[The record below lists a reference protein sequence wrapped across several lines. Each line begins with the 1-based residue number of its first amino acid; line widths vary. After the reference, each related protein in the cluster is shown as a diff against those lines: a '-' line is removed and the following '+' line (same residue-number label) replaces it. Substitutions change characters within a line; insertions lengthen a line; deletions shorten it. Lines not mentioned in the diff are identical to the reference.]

1 MCWAL
6 PAEIAALREAVF
18 AYVDAHP
25 KDWRFCSIVH
35 IDGFRLEEGYVRL
48 AMWLTSASPGGFHD
62 WKTLYQARHRFYTW
76 LNAYI
81 DAAGLYYVRTTQP
94 LLHTEDNADL
104 VYKKRQ

>member
-1 MCWAL
+1 M
-6 PAEIAALREAVF
+6 
-18 AYVDAHP
+18 
-25 KDWRFCSIVH
+25 H

-76 LNAYI
+76 LHAYI

-94 LLHTEDNADL
+94 LLHMEDNANL
-104 VYKKRQ
+104 FYKKRR